1 MISRIPFLA
10 ALLALC
16 TAGTVCTVG
25 TASAADISVL
35 TAGAFRPVLDA
46 LAPSIE
52 RTAGVHLIIAN
63 GTAGELTKRIQN
75 GEAFDVAILPEP
87 VAKALSASGNLAPT
101 LSSVARVGIGV
112 AVPEGASRPDISTV
126 EQFRQT
132 LLAAPSVAY
141 LDPAAGGSSGMY
153 LSKLFETLG
162 IAQAIAPKA
171 VLVHGGLV
179 GTRLVDG
186 SAALAV
192 HQISELLA
200 VPRIQYVGP
209 LPAAVQNYTVYAA
222 GVSPHAKNRA
232 DAQALIQALHGKDA
246 AALLE
251 RKGMEPAAP
260 R

>member
-1 MISRIPFLA
+1 VISRIPFLA
-10 ALLALC
+10 ALFALC
-16 TAGTVCTVG
+16 IAGP
-25 TASAADISVL
+25 ARAADLSVL

-52 RTAGVHLIIAN
+52 RTADVHLIITN
-63 GTAGELTKRIQN
+63 GTAGELLKRIQD
-75 GEAFDVAILPEP
+75 GEAFDVAILPERL
-87 VAKALSASGNLAPT
+87 AMTLSASGNLAPP
-101 LSSVARVGIGV
+101 LSNVARVGIGV
-112 AVPEGASRPDISTV
+112 AVPEGAPRPDISTV

-141 LDPAAGGSSGMY
+141 LDPAAGGSSGVY

-171 VLVHGGLV
+171 VRVHGGLV

-186 SAALAV
+186 QAALAI

-209 LPAAVQNYTVYAA
+209 LPAAVQNYTVYTAA
-222 GVSPHAKNRA
+222 VSAHVKNLA
-232 DAQALIQALHGKDA
+232 GAQKLIQALHDKDA
-246 AALLE
+246 SALLE

-260 R
+260 Q

>member
-10 ALLALC
+10 ALFALC
-16 TAGTVCTVG
+16 IAGP
-25 TASAADISVL
+25 ARAADLRIL

-52 RTAGVHLIIAN
+52 RTADVHLIITN
-63 GTAGELTKRIQN
+63 GTAGELAKRIQN

-87 VAKALSASGNLAPT
+87 LAMTLSASGNLAPA

-112 AVPEGASRPDISTV
+112 GVPEGAPRPDISTI
-126 EQFRQT
+126 EQFRRT

-141 LDPAAGGSSGMY
+141 LDPAAGGSSGIY

-209 LPAAVQNYTVYAA
+209 LPAAIQNYTVYTA
-222 GVSPHAKNRA
+222 GVSPHVKNLA
-232 DAQALIQALHGKDA
+232 DAQKLIQALRGKKA
-246 AALLE
+246 SALLE
-251 RKGMEPAAP
+251 RKGMEPAALQ
-260 R
+260 

>member
-1 MISRIPFLA
+1 MILKIPFLA

-16 TAGTVCTVG
+16 TAGTVG
-25 TASAADISVL
+25 KASAADISVL

-46 LAPSIE
+46 LEPSIE
-52 RTAGVHLIIAN
+52 RSAGLHLIITN
-63 GTAGELTKRIQN
+63 GTAGELAKRIQN

-87 VAKALSASGNLAPT
+87 LAKTLSASGNLAPT

-112 AVPEGASRPDISTV
+112 AVPEGAPRPDISTV
-126 EQFRQT
+126 EQFKQT

-141 LDPAAGGSSGMY
+141 LDPTAGGSSGVY

-186 SAALAV
+186 QAALAV

-209 LPAAVQNYTVYAA
+209 LPAAVQNYTVYAV
-222 GVSPHAKNRA
+222 GVSAHAKNLA
-232 DAQALIQALHGKDA
+232 DAQKLIQALHGKEA
-246 AALLE
+246 SALLKP
-251 RKGMEPAAP
+251 KGMEPAASQ
-260 R
+260 

>member
-1 MISRIPFLA
+1 MTSRIPFLA

-16 TAGTVCTVG
+16 TAGTVG
-25 TASAADISVL
+25 KASAADISVL

-52 RTAGVHLIIAN
+52 RSAGLHLIITN
-63 GTAGELTKRIQN
+63 GTAGELAKRIQN

-87 VAKALSASGNLAPT
+87 VAKTLSVSGNLAPT

-112 AVPEGASRPDISTV
+112 AVPEGAPRPDISTV
-126 EQFRQT
+126 EQFKQT

-141 LDPAAGGSSGMY
+141 LDPTAGGSSGVY

-186 SAALAV
+186 QAALAV

-209 LPAAVQNYTVYAA
+209 LPAAVQNYTVYAV
-222 GVSPHAKNRA
+222 GVSAHAKNLA
-232 DAQALIQALHGKDA
+232 DAQKLIQALHGKEA
-246 AALLE
+246 SALLE
-251 RKGMEPAAP
+251 RKGMEPAASQ
-260 R
+260 